1 MLSILDDFKPVSV
14 DTSQTATIEFNEK
27 NKITVTAPNVEGS
40 GMSCTVFQG
49 SRKPHLKECVLVFDH
64 ETGDF
69 TLERL
74 TNNIVVKKTR
84 AEGKLIHS

>member
-1 MLSILDDFKPVSV
+1 MP
-14 DTSQTATIEFNEK
+14 
-27 NKITVTAPNVEGS
+27 
-40 GMSCTVFQG
+40 CTVFLG

-64 ETGDF
+64 DTGDF

-84 AEGKLIHS
+84 AEGILLFLIDFLIFKI